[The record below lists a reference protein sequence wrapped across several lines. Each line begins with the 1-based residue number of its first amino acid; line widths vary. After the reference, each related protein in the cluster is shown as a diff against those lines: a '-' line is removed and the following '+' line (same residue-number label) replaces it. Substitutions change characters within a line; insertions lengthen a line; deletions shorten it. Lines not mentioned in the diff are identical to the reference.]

1 MKESIGGVAVFNI
14 MIVFII
20 TVFALLWAA
29 YSYANAYKI
38 NTRIM
43 NGIEISEG
51 YNDTAVRYINTAMQA
66 MGYRRGRKDC
76 PATWELNGK
85 TGSLVQN
92 DNSNY
97 YYCIYYF
104 DSETEKN
111 GLYGGCYYSYGV
123 VTYIGTTL
131 PFGARFELP
140 IVSKT
145 NAIYNFDS
153 PGSQTAIA
161 NKSTAAVS
169 VCK

>member
-76 PATWELNGK
+76 PATWEI
-85 TGSLVQN
+85 Q
-92 DNSNY
+92 
-97 YYCIYYF
+97 I
-104 DSETEKN
+104 
-111 GLYGGCYYSYGV
+111 
-123 VTYIGTTL
+123 II
-131 PFGARFELP
+131 
-140 IVSKT
+140 IVFIILIQKLKKMVFMEDV
-145 NAIYNFDS
+145 I
-153 PGSQTAIA
+153 I
-161 NKSTAAVS
+161 VM
-169 VCK
+169 VL